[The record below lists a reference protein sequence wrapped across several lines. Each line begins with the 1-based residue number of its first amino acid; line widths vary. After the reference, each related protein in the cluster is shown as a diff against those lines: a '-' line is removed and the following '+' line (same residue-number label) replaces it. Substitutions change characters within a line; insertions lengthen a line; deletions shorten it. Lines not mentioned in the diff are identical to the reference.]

1 VANTILI
8 VDDERDIVTILKMAL
23 EKEGFQVLE
32 AYDGIEAMQKITDKK
47 PDLILL
53 DLMMP
58 KLDGHSVNLRLKEN
72 PDTANIPVI
81 VITGRGHLKEL
92 LGITG
97 ELLVAAYLEKP
108 FPVSLL
114 LEKIRNILRV

>member
-1 VANTILI
+1 MPHKILI
-8 VDDERDIVTILKMAL
+8 VDDEKDIVTILKMAL
-23 EKEGFQVLE
+23 EKQGFLVAE
-32 AYDGIEAMQKITDKK
+32 AYDGFEAMQKIATEK

-72 PDTANIPVI
+72 PETAGIPVI

-92 LGITG
+92 LGISG

-108 FPVSLL
+108 FPVSLV
-114 LEKIRNILRV
+114 LEKIRAILKG